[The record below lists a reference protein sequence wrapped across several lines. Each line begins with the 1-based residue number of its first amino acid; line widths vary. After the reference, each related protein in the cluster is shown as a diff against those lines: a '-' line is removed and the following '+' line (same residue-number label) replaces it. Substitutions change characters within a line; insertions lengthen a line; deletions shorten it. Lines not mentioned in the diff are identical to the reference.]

1 VPAATAITGAAGAY
15 YVVAELSQRG
25 WIASPTCGNAPRT
38 DILAQ
43 EAEGTRVA
51 AIQVK
56 ARSPQTRPWILLG
69 GGGKIPDPG
78 AEGGNE
84 WFVLVSLHG
93 PGLRPDFHIVPRSHV
108 VAMAPCDTK
117 EWLSYPR
124 RDGQPRTTKRVVI
137 KLDDLQRYHE
147 RWDLLEGDADAAPW
161 MIPERIWD
169 LAPKWHPPVTLGPF
183 ARP

>member
-1 VPAATAITGAAGAY
+1 
-15 YVVAELSQRG
+15 
-25 WIASPTCGNAPRT
+25 
-38 DILAQ
+38 
-43 EAEGTRVA
+43 
-51 AIQVK
+51 
-56 ARSPQTRPWILLG
+56 
-69 GGGKIPDPG
+69 
-78 AEGGNE
+78 
-84 WFVLVSLHG
+84 
-93 PGLRPDFHIVPRSHV
+93 
-108 VAMAPCDTK
+108 MAHCDTK
-117 EWLSYPR
+117 EWLAHPR